1 MEGVLNDMLAIN
13 IAEFLRI
20 VATNC
25 SEGLAWLL
33 GILGTVGTGTIIGAI
48 IAIIKSKIQSKKLI
62 ESVNESNK
70 ANANYLK
77 EQVKEFETKINE
89 ALSKTETNV
98 DKYGKDNS
106 LIGELL
112 LMISSKLGFTSD
124 EIVKVANKY
133 KELPLAKED
142 VASSIVNDVTKENDA
157 KEQLKDEETRMLN
170 NQIESLNQALNSLKE
185 QENDKISN
193 EANKDSIGLR
203 ISL

>member
-1 MEGVLNDMLAIN
+1 MLAIN

-89 ALSKTETNV
+89 TLIKTETNV
-98 DKYGKDNS
+98 EKYGKDNS

-142 VASSIVNDVTKENDA
+142 VASSIVNDVTKENEV

>member
-1 MEGVLNDMLAIN
+1 MLAIN

-185 QENDKISN
+185 QENDKISS
-193 EANKDSIGLR
+193 EVNKDSIGLR

>member
-1 MEGVLNDMLAIN
+1 MLAIN

-112 LMISSKLGFTSD
+112 LMISSKLGFSSD

-142 VASSIVNDVTKENDA
+142 VASSIVNDVTKENEV

-170 NQIESLNQALNSLKE
+170 SQIESLNQALNSLKE

>member
-1 MEGVLNDMLAIN
+1 MLAIN

-89 ALSKTETNV
+89 TLIKTETNV
-98 DKYGKDNS
+98 EKYGKDNS

-133 KELPLAKED
+133 KELPLAKDD
-142 VASSIVNDVTKENDA
+142 VVSSIVNDVTKENDA

-170 NQIESLNQALNSLKE
+170 SQIESLNQALNSLKE

>member
-1 MEGVLNDMLAIN
+1 MLAIN

-70 ANANYLK
+70 VNANYLK

-133 KELPLAKED
+133 KELPLAKDD
-142 VASSIVNDVTKENDA
+142 VASSIVKDVTKEIDA

-193 EANKDSIGLR
+193 EANKDNIGLR

>member
-1 MEGVLNDMLAIN
+1 MLAIN

-70 ANANYLK
+70 VNANYLK

-133 KELPLAKED
+133 KELPLAKDD
-142 VASSIVNDVTKENDA
+142 VASSIVKDVTKENDA

-193 EANKDSIGLR
+193 EANKDNIGLR

>member
-1 MEGVLNDMLAIN
+1 MLAIN

-48 IAIIKSKIQSKKLI
+48 IAIFKSKIQSKKLI

-89 ALSKTETNV
+89 ALIKTETNV
-98 DKYGKDNS
+98 EKYGKDNS

-133 KELPLAKED
+133 KELPLAKDD
-142 VASSIVNDVTKENDA
+142 VASSIVKDVTKENGA

-193 EANKDSIGLR
+193 EANKDNIGLR

>member
-1 MEGVLNDMLAIN
+1 MLAIN

-77 EQVKEFETKINE
+77 KQVKEFETKINE

-112 LMISSKLGFTSD
+112 LMISSKLGFSSD

-193 EANKDSIGLR
+193 EANKDNIGLR

>member
-1 MEGVLNDMLAIN
+1 MLAIN

-89 ALSKTETNV
+89 TLIKTETNV
-98 DKYGKDNS
+98 EKYGKDNS

-142 VASSIVNDVTKENDA
+142 VASSIVNDVTKENEV

-193 EANKDSIGLR
+193 EANKDNIGLR

>member
-1 MEGVLNDMLAIN
+1 MLAIN

-112 LMISSKLGFTSD
+112 LMISSKLGFSSD

-133 KELPLAKED
+133 KELPLAKDD
-142 VASSIVNDVTKENDA
+142 VASSIVKDVTKENDA

-185 QENDKISN
+185 QENDKISS
-193 EANKDSIGLR
+193 EVNKDSIGLR